1 MYKHK
6 YRVAWHGTLH
16 LKLYI
21 FLKKKI
27 EIISF
32 GPWIRTENFRIR
44 DTNPDPYNNS
54 SGSASLKKCCFHLMV
69 YGDANMK
76 LVLKAF

>member
-44 DTNPDPYNNS
+44 IIIHPDP
-54 SGSASLKKCCFHLMV
+54 HH
-69 YGDANMK
+69 
-76 LVLKAF
+76 